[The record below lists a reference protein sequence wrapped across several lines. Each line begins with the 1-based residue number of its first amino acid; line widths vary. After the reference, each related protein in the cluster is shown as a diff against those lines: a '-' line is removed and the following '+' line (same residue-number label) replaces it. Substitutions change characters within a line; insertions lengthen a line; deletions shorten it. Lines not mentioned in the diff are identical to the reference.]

1 VTLSPHE
8 AADTL
13 RDVAAVEDRSA
24 RAYGYQRGS
33 PYLILWGIL
42 WTVGYGLTA
51 TWPQRGNAVW
61 IAIDAIGM
69 AASFAIGFRSHAGT
83 NVPARR
89 RWMFP
94 GIALI
99 TFVFIGATLAVM
111 APVSPKQIGAFVP
124 LVVAF
129 GYALRGIWGGL
140 RFVVAGAV
148 IAAATLAGFL
158 LLGAYFDLWMAAVGG
173 GALVLAGVWLL
184 RA

>member
-1 VTLSPHE
+1 MTLSPRD

-13 RDVAAVEDRSA
+13 RDIAAVESRSQ
-24 RAYGYQRGS
+24 RVYGYQRGS

-42 WTVGYGLTA
+42 WTIGYGLTA
-51 TWPQRGNAVW
+51 VWPQRGNAVW
-61 IAIDAIGM
+61 IAITAIGL
-69 AASFAIGFRSHAGT
+69 AASFAVGLRSHTDAA
-83 NVPARR
+83 ARR

-99 TFVFIGATLAVM
+99 VFVFIGATLAVM
-111 APVSPKQIGAFVP
+111 APVSPKQVGAFVP

-140 RFVVAGAV
+140 RFVVAGAA
-148 IAAATLAGFL
+148 IAILVLAGYFL
-158 LLGAYFDLWMAAVGG
+158 LAAYFDWWMAAVGG
-173 GALVLAGVWLL
+173 GALVLAGIWLR